1 MTDQNYIDMEGVENI
16 AVAMVRQAR
25 NDFIKGGK
33 ILYKVLKTI
42 PTYNELIKNKLYP
55 SLANDKDV
63 RWMYDAWR
71 FVEKD
76 PYDFFE
82 VGDAEVISEWKLAAI
97 QDYYRSVYIKIAP
110 VIYSQ
115 KPSNNHIHELT
126 DEELNGYLEAKD
138 IEQFKEAR
146 DYALNLAEAEEIL
159 KEWNHTSRYRRK
171 DARMDKIRAQ
181 KNREQL
187 TEARKIVSEESKKKR
202 ARAKELYEAGLSRRA
217 IAKELGV
224 QLVTV
229 HYYLRS

>member
-33 ILYKVLKTI
+33 ILYGLLKTI
-42 PTYNELIKNKLYP
+42 PTYNELIKNKSYP
-55 SLANDKDV
+55 SIANNKDV

-71 FVEKD
+71 FVEED
-76 PYDFFE
+76 PYNFFE

-115 KPSNNHIHELT
+115 KPSNNHIHKLT
-126 DEELNGYLEAKD
+126 DDELKEYLEEKD
-138 IEQFKEAR
+138 IKPFKEAR
-146 DYALNLAEAEEIL
+146 DYALKLSDAEAVL
-159 KEWNHTSRYRRK
+159 KEWNLTSWSRRK

-181 KNREQL
+181 RNRE
-187 TEARKIVSEESKKKR
+187 IVSEESKKKK
-202 ARAKELYEAGLSRRA
+202 ARAKELYEAGISRKA

>member
-33 ILYKVLKTI
+33 ILYELLKEI
-42 PTYNELIKNKLYP
+42 PTYHELIKNSVYP
-55 SLANDKDV
+55 IIANSKDV

-71 FVEKD
+71 FVKED
-76 PYDFFE
+76 PYDFFG
-82 VGDAEVISEWKLAAI
+82 VGEKEIIEEWKRAAI
-97 QDYYRSVYIKIAP
+97 QAYYRSVYIKIAP
-110 VIYSQ
+110 IIYSH
-115 KPSNNHIHELT
+115 KPSNTHLHELT
-126 DEELNGYLEAKD
+126 DEELNGYLEEED
-138 IEQFKEAR
+138 LEQFKEAR
-146 DYALNLAEAEEIL
+146 DYALKLAESEEIL
-159 KEWNHTSRYRRK
+159 KEWNLTSWSRRK

-181 KNREQL
+181 RNREQL
-187 TEARKIVSEESKKKR
+187 AEARKIVSEESKRKR
-202 ARAKELYEAGLSRRA
+202 ARAKELYEAGISRKA